1 VLNTWLTR
9 TAGLRVPLVNAPM
22 TPAAGGRLA
31 RAVSD
36 AGGLGFVGIDSR
48 DEVTSVRDQVTL
60 ARAGRP
66 DVPLGIGLMAW
77 VLPSR
82 LELLDLVLELQP
94 TFVSI
99 SFGDPAPYVDALHRR
114 GILVASQVQDRE
126 SALAASAAG
135 VDAIVSQGTEAG
147 GHTGAVGTLTLLQI
161 VLESV
166 AQPVLAAGGIA
177 SARGVAAVLG
187 AGAEGV
193 WVGTPFL
200 LAAES
205 RVADATRSLIAR
217 SREGDT
223 VLTHV
228 FDVAQGLAWP
238 ARFPGRAIANEFT
251 AEWHGREDELS
262 SNFGALERFAR
273 AKREGDV
280 TLSNVYAG
288 QSIGLLANVE
298 PAAAIV
304 ARLMNGAEE
313 LLRLRPASI
322 LSD

>member
-1 VLNTWLTR
+1 
-9 TAGLRVPLVNAPM
+9 M
-22 TPAAGGRLA
+22 
-31 RAVSD
+31 
-36 AGGLGFVGIDSR
+36 
-48 DEVTSVRDQVTL
+48 
-60 ARAGRP
+60 
-66 DVPLGIGLMAW
+66 
-77 VLPSR
+77 
-82 LELLDLVLELQP
+82 
-94 TFVSI
+94 
-99 SFGDPAPYVDALHRR
+99 
-114 GILVASQVQDRE
+114 
-126 SALAASAAG
+126 
-135 VDAIVSQGTEAG
+135 
-147 GHTGAVGTLTLLQI
+147 
-161 VLESV
+161 
-166 AQPVLAAGGIA
+166 
-177 SARGVAAVLG
+177 LG